1 MVILKLIYGNYMKK
15 HLRVIDS
22 LCRSND
28 GNVFIMTGVFI
39 LIIFAIS
46 GAGIDFGR
54 AQLVQMKEQQ
64 ASDIATLAAA
74 NIIDKDTTN
83 PQEIKIRKDAAKR
96 YYNLNF
102 PAKYLGVTRQDPSYN
117 FDKKSGII
125 IVGNNQNIK
134 TNYIT
139 TIGRGSLNIAA
150 RTAAKIPN
158 KNIPDFD
165 VVMVVD
171 ESGSTGD
178 PVLPNGPGPSRMTL
192 QKEAVNSMI
201 ENLFPDNQPQNPNV
215 RMGLIG
221 HSGPIDHAH
230 GLSSDKAQ
238 VKSYA
243 DALDV
248 YGETY
253 SHWGLEAGFNMIT
266 GIWNGFVAPSKY
278 CCFNNNPHYFLAER
292 NTGVPGPAT
301 DRDDGKKLSKVK
313 YLVFIT
319 DGDIM
324 KQPLPCYG
332 GIYYK
337 ENFPTLYTDD
347 NMPLGQPVPT
357 VEPPN
362 CRNYPEFLE
371 QCTNLKNAGVT
382 VFVINFAEKDILGLD
397 AMTQC
402 ASTPDK
408 YYFAPDGD
416 TLKGILNGIAKKAS
430 KVRITE

>member
-1 MVILKLIYGNYMKK
+1 MNN
-15 HLRVIDS
+15 HLRLIAA
-22 LCRSND
+22 LCRSNE
-28 GNVFIMTGVFI
+28 GGVFIMTGVFV

-54 AQLVQMKEQQ
+54 AQLIQMKEQQ

-83 PQEIKIRKDAAKR
+83 TEEKAIRESTAKR

-102 PAKYLGVTRQDPSYN
+102 PTKYLGVTRENPSYN
-117 FDKKSGII
+117 FDKSSGVI
-125 IVGNNQNIK
+125 IVGNNQNIN

-139 TIGRGSLNIAA
+139 TIGKGSLNISA

-165 VVMVVD
+165 VVIVVD
-171 ESGSTGD
+171 ESGSTKEAVIEG
-178 PVLPNGPGPSRMTL
+178 GPGPSRMSL
-192 QKEAVNSMI
+192 QKEAINSMI
-201 ENLFPDNQPQNPNV
+201 ENLFPDNQPLNPNV

-243 DALDV
+243 DAIDV

-253 SHWGLEAGFNMIT
+253 SHWGMEAGFNMIT
-266 GIWNGFVAPSKY
+266 GIWNGFYPPTKY
-278 CCFNNNPHYFLAER
+278 CCFDNNPHYFLAEK
-292 NTGVPGPAT
+292 NTGVPEAAT
-301 DRDDGKKLSKVK
+301 LRDDGEKLSKVK

-324 KQPLPCYG
+324 KQPLPCYA

-337 ENFPTLYTDD
+337 ENFPALYTDD
-347 NMPLGQPVPT
+347 NMPLGEPVPT

-362 CRNYPEFLE
+362 CRNYPKLLE

-382 VFVINFAEKDILGLD
+382 VFTINFAEKDPGGL
-397 AMTQC
+397 ATMTAC

-408 YYFAPDGD
+408 YFFAPDGD
-416 TLKGILNGIAKKAS
+416 TLKNILNGIAKKAS

>member
-1 MVILKLIYGNYMKK
+1 MKTLLFLFRK
-15 HLRVIDS
+15 
-22 LCRSND
+22 ND
-28 GNVFIMTGVFI
+28 GNVIIMVAVFI
-39 LIIFAIS
+39 LLIFAIG
-46 GAGIDFGR
+46 GAGVDFGR

-64 ASDIATLAAA
+64 ASDAAALAAA
-74 NIIDKDTTN
+74 TILDKNTN
-83 PQEIKIRKDAAKR
+83 DPSEDAVRSAAAYR

-102 PAKYLGVTRQDPSYN
+102 PATYLGVARNTPNYV
-117 FDKKSGII
+117 FDKASGNIT
-125 IVGNNQNIK
+125 VGNTQNVT

-139 TIGRGSLNIAA
+139 TMGRSNLDVGASTKVNI
-150 RTAAKIPN
+150 PS
-158 KNIPDFD
+158 KNLPDFD

-171 ESGSTGD
+171 ESGSTGES
-178 PVLPNGPGPSRMTL
+178 VIEGGPGPSRMTL
-192 QKEAVNSMI
+192 QKEAINSMI
-201 ENLFPDNQPQNPNV
+201 ENLFPDNQPPNPNL
-215 RMGLIG
+215 RLGLIG

-243 DALDV
+243 DAIDV

-278 CCFNNNPHYFLAER
+278 CCFNSNPHYFLAEK
-292 NTGVPGPAT
+292 NTGVPAAAT
-301 DRDDGKKLSKVK
+301 DRDDGETLSKVK
-313 YLVFIT
+313 YLVFIN

-324 KQPLPCYG
+324 KQPLPCYA

-347 NMPLGQPVPT
+347 NMPPGEPVPT

-362 CRNYPEFLE
+362 CRNFPKLLE
-371 QCTNLKNAGVT
+371 QCTKLKDAGVT
-382 VFVINFAEKDILGLD
+382 VFVINFAEQDLGALD
-397 AMTQC
+397 TMTAC

-408 YYFAPDGD
+408 YFFAPDGD
-416 TLKGILNGIAKKAS
+416 TLKGILTGIAKKAN

>member
-1 MVILKLIYGNYMKK
+1 MKN
-15 HLRVIDS
+15 HLRSIAA
-22 LCRSND
+22 LCRSNE
-28 GNVFIMTGVFI
+28 GGVFIMTGVFV

-54 AQLVQMKEQQ
+54 AQLIQMKEQQ

-83 PQEIKIRKDAAKR
+83 TEEKAIRESTAKR

-102 PAKYLGVTRQDPSYN
+102 PTKYLGVTRENPSYN
-117 FDKKSGII
+117 FDKSSGVI
-125 IVGNNQNIK
+125 IVGNNQNIN
-134 TNYIT
+134 TNYIN
-139 TIGRGSLNIAA
+139 TIGKGSLNISA

-165 VVMVVD
+165 VVIVVD
-171 ESGSTGD
+171 ESGSTEAMMPDGS
-178 PVLPNGPGPSRMTL
+178 GKTRF
-192 QKEAVNSMI
+192 QAEKEAVTSMVDS
-201 ENLFPDNQPQNPNV
+201 LFPEDQPQNPNL

-230 GLSSDKAQ
+230 GLSSNKAEVQ
-238 VKSYA
+238 TYV
-243 DALDV
+243 DAIDV

-266 GIWNGFVAPSKY
+266 GVWNGFYPPTKLCGIDGKPKY
-278 CCFNNNPHYFLAER
+278 CLAER

-301 DRDDGKKLSKVK
+301 YRDDGAQLSKVK

-319 DGDIM
+319 DGEIM
-324 KQPLPCYG
+324 HQALPCWG
-332 GIYYK
+332 GIEWYNKY
-337 ENFPTLYTDD
+337 PALYTDD
-347 NMPLGQPVPT
+347 PMQYGAPVPAA
-357 VEPPN
+357 PPPGVCN
-362 CRNYPEFLE
+362 NYPEFLE
-371 QCTNLKNAGVT
+371 QCTNLKKSGVT
-382 VFVINFAEKDILGLD
+382 VFTINFAEKDPEGL
-397 AMTQC
+397 ATMTAC

-408 YYFAPDGD
+408 YFFAPDGD
-416 TLKGILNGIAKKAS
+416 TLKNILNGIAKKAS